1 MNECYWIIDFGL
13 KIDREIVIKISLNF
27 PKFAVMNDQL
37 QETKNF
43 IQELSDRLY
52 IYISQISPAGFDWII
67 HMIVKLALLIA
78 LFLLIDLTLKPAIN
92 FIFRFFQS
100 EKKYPIIKSI
110 YESRVSNSVAHFVAL
125 GVVASIQT
133 FIFPPKAIP
142 LTNTFIIRSINL
154 GVVLI
159 FAGMLYRGLTAFR
172 NYFSIKQD
180 FYKIMALNAIS
191 ETMKILGIFIFTIV
205 GLCVIFGIKGT
216 TIVGSLG
223 AITAVLVLVFRDTIL
238 GFVTGIHVA
247 TSKNMKVGDWIGIP
261 KYNLEGTIEDI
272 TLLTTRIQSF
282 DKTVSTIP
290 TYDLMS
296 TEVKNLQ
303 VMSESN
309 TRRIK
314 KSIIFNIKSFK
325 FLDDEMFNKLLD
337 VNLLQDYLLRK
348 KDELNEQRSALSHS
362 EKLING
368 QQLTNIGTF
377 RKYAYEYLRH
387 NKNIDQEGTVL
398 VRQMEI
404 TSQGLPLEIY
414 CFTNDSKWENFE
426 QIQSDIFDHL
436 LVASREFDLE
446 VMQVSIKI

>member
-1 MNECYWIIDFGL
+1 LNECYWIIDFGL

>member
-1 MNECYWIIDFGL
+1 
-13 KIDREIVIKISLNF
+13 
-27 PKFAVMNDQL
+27 MNDQL

-43 IQELSDRLY
+43 IQELSEQLY
-52 IYISQISPAGFDWII
+52 IYISKISPVGLDWVI
-67 HMIVKLALLIA
+67 HIVVKLALLIA
-78 LFLLIDLTLKPAIN
+78 LFVLIDFTLKPIIN
-92 FIFRFFQS
+92 SIFRFFHD

-110 YESRVSNSVAHFVAL
+110 YESKVTNSIAHLIAL
-125 GVVASIQT
+125 LIIGSIHES
-133 FIFPPKAIP
+133 IFSGALK
-142 LTNTFIIRSINL
+142 NTTKFIIRSVNL

-191 ETMKILGIFIFTIV
+191 ETMKILGIFIFSIV